1 MGAGE
6 RFAVV
11 RTGLRWLAPVLSVG
25 LLGLVIARA
34 SCSERRDGPAA
45 VVPDA
50 DTRAA
55 PAVNTRVNA
64 APKPGKSDF
73 LGGTKSFVIET
84 APALEQDASQLAPAA
99 APPPSNSDFLG
110 GSKTGMFELHR
121 AIEAEQAQQPSRP
134 ESGTGA
140 RQAQP

>member
-1 MGAGE
+1 MGQGE
-6 RFAVV
+6 RFVVV

-25 LLGLVIARA
+25 LLGLVVARA
-34 SCSERRDGPAA
+34 SCSERPDAPAA

-50 DTRAA
+50 DTRVA

-99 APPPSNSDFLG
+99 APRPSNRDFLG
-110 GSKTGMFELHR
+110 GSKSGMIEL
-121 AIEAEQAQQPSRP
+121 IPPEQRQQLPPPGSPLPGGPWRKA
-134 ESGTGA
+134 GK
-140 RQAQP
+140 